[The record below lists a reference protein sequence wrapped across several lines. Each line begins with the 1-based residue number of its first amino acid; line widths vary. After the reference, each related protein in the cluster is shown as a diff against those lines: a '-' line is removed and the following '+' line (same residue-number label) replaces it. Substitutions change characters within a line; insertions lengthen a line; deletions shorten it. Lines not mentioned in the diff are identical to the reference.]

1 MSADA
6 GTEAPRYLAGGLSE
20 KGRREANEDAA
31 ILAVLPPSSALRA
44 FAVLSDGMGGHN
56 AGEVASRLTVEILR
70 KKVESFAARLDVSS
84 LAPAAI
90 ETEIRAWIDEVNR
103 EIFQQGKASAERRG
117 MGATLAFALVL
128 ADDRLVVANVGDSK
142 IFLASGLKV
151 RQLSV
156 DHTALAEHRRA
167 LGSDS
172 VAPEDDARNPFAH
185 ALTRSLGQEKNVV
198 PDVRS
203 DVKLGPGDVVILT
216 TDGVTD
222 VLEAERFLTALETAG
237 SVQEAADEIF
247 RLAFEA
253 GTKDN
258 VSVAL
263 LSRGTPARLGLGKTE
278 ARAAAP
284 PETPPTATEEM
295 LVAGAASGPAAA
307 GPASRSPRRA
317 AGIIVGLL
325 AVAAMAATVLVLRRV
340 PSKADRPAGAGQ
352 GAGSPATA
360 IASATPASA
369 TGIPTPEPSSPS
381 KENGVASPAAAPS
394 APLPAGAAQ
403 AAAPLPA
410 AVASAARPTAR
421 AAKGP
426 AEPSFRA
433 PAALSGLQPLEFPPT
448 PTDTPTPTPTH
459 TATPTATETAT
470 PLIAPSAP
478 PGKAPAVPAPPPAP
492 RPAPTPGAGA

>member
-1 MSADA
+1 MPADA

-20 KGRREANEDAA
+20 KGRRESNEDAA

-70 KKVESFAARLDVSS
+70 KKVQAFAARPDVSS

-90 ETEIRAWIDEVNR
+90 ETEIRAWIDEVNG
-103 EIFQQGKASAERRG
+103 EILQHGKSSAERKG

-128 ADDRLVVANVGDSK
+128 GDDRLVVANVGDSK
-142 IFLASGLKV
+142 IFLASGLNV

-172 VAPEDDARNPFAH
+172 VAPEDDASNPFAH
-185 ALTRSLGQEKNVV
+185 ALTRSLGQEKKVV

-203 DVKLGPGDVVILT
+203 DVTLGPGDVVILT

-237 SVQEAADEIF
+237 SVQQAADEIY

-263 LSRGTPARLGLGKTE
+263 LSRGTPARLGLGKAE

-284 PETPPTATEEM
+284 PETPPTASEEM
-295 LVAGAASGPAAA
+295 LVAGAASGPPTA
-307 GPASRSPRRA
+307 GPASRAPRRA
-317 AGIIVGLL
+317 AAIVVGLL

-340 PSKADRPAGAGQ
+340 PSKAESPAGAGR
-352 GAGSPATA
+352 GAESPATA
-360 IASATPASA
+360 TAAATPTSA
-369 TGIPTPEPSSPS
+369 AGPNPTPEPNSPS
-381 KENGVASPAAAPS
+381 KEPGVASAQAGAPPPAAIAAAPH
-394 APLPAGAAQ
+394 
-403 AAAPLPA
+403 
-410 AVASAARPTAR
+410 PTAR
-421 AAKGP
+421 SARAPSEP
-426 AEPSFRA
+426 AFRA
-433 PAALSGLQPLEFPPT
+433 PAVLSGLQPLEYPPT
-448 PTDTPTPTPTH
+448 PTDTPTPTATH
-459 TATPTATETAT
+459 TATATATETAT
-470 PLIAPSAP
+470 PVIAPSA
-478 PGKAPAVPAPPPAP
+478 PGKAPAVPAPQPAP
-492 RPAPTPGAGA
+492 HPAPTPGA